1 MINPFVTCLCLASFA
16 LTSLSVET
24 PAFHY
29 RPIPTFRHIA
39 LEQGGISLGEPAS
52 CLILKRPLNPPRQ
65 VPQNETLPS
74 RYFRLAYNYAIEA
87 DFNNAIW
94 SYRQASKYS
103 ICKCDNLHAQA
114 GERAANEARLA
125 HRMSSN
131 SRATQ
136 LFWNKLQ
143 DLTEELEC
151 VNIR

>member
-1 MINPFVTCLCLASFA
+1 MINFFVTRLCLASFA
-16 LTSLSVET
+16 LTSLSAAT
-24 PAFHY
+24 PASHDHQ
-29 RPIPTFRHIA
+29 IPTFSHIA
-39 LEQGGISLGEPAS
+39 LEQGGSSVGKPAS
-52 CLILKRPLNPPRQ
+52 CLLLKRPLNPSRQ
-65 VPQNETLPS
+65 APQNETMPS

-114 GERAANEARLA
+114 GERAAHEARLA
-125 HRMSSN
+125 HRIYIN

-143 DLTEELEC
+143 DLTKDLEC
-151 VNIR
+151 LNIR